1 MKDQTTMT
9 TRERREARLYSAIS
23 ITMDTDKVRETVDNL
38 DTKADAIKSAETVRS
53 AKTRI
58 TKIEKEIQAVI
69 PIITRIENR
78 VEKNGGIF
86 PLTEG
91 VRMDFDR
98 IIKTVNREKN
108 TTSKPA
114 AGCKNPASHISNE
127 KETHDEHRIINEVKA
142 SGEGTRDA
150 GCGVHPKGDS
160 RGNGT
165 EVSHSRAV
173 FQQPRE
179 TDCNRRN
186 ATPDVDTPSGD
197 RQLGRG
203 GEATWHDAAS
213 DTILARDR

>member
-98 IIKTVNREKN
+98 IIKPSTVKKN
-108 TTSKPA
+108 TTPKPT
-114 AGCKNPASHISNE
+114 AGCKNPVNCRVIHAFLLQKQANHPFHQE
-127 KETHDEHRIINEVKA
+127 INTIRKKSVFLCKKA
-142 SGEGTRDA
+142 LNY
-150 GCGVHPKGDS
+150 P
-160 RGNGT
+160 
-165 EVSHSRAV
+165 
-173 FQQPRE
+173 
-179 TDCNRRN
+179 
-186 ATPDVDTPSGD
+186 
-197 RQLGRG
+197 
-203 GEATWHDAAS
+203 
-213 DTILARDR
+213 